1 MRKCQENVPDPDLC
15 SWNRPGSGKGSDK
28 EDKIIL
34 IIIFDCNQNP
44 GPAPVLS
51 VKSISD
57 QNLSSF
63 IFL

>member
-1 MRKCQENVPDPDLC
+1 MRKCQENVERSILYVLC

-28 EDKIIL
+28 VDKIIL
-34 IIIFDCNQNP
+34 IIIFDCNQSS
-44 GPAPVLS
+44 APVLS

-57 QNLSSF
+57 LSRS

>member
-1 MRKCQENVPDPDLC
+1 MRKCQENVPDLDC
-15 SWNRPGSGKGSDK
+15 AAESGKGSDK

-34 IIIFDCNQNP
+34 IIIFDCNQSP

-57 QNLSSF
+57 LSRF

>member
-1 MRKCQENVPDPDLC
+1 MRKCQENVPDLDC
-15 SWNRPGSGKGSDK
+15 AAGSGKGSDK

-34 IIIFDCNQNP
+34 IIIFDCNQSP